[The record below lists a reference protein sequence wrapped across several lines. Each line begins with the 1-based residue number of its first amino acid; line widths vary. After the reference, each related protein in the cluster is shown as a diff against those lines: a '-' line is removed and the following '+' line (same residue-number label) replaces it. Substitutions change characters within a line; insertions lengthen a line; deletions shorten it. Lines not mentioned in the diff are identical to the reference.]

1 MLTIIKHKMKRK
13 CHIKICLI
21 FFLLMLSYKAGS
33 QIPITLTNAIDSAL
47 ENNYDIR
54 IAKINTRINTVNNS
68 FGMAGGLPSV
78 NATASENN
86 SAYNLEQKTSSGLDI
101 KKNNVNSNSL
111 NGGVSASMVLFN
123 GFKII
128 AAKGRLNLLQKQS
141 ELQLNQQI
149 QNTISD
155 IMVTYFDIIRQQTY
169 LSIIQSSLD
178 VTSKK
183 MDIVKDRFNVGMANE
198 ADLLQ
203 TEMDLNTDEQNLK
216 NQQLIIEQGK
226 INLLRL
232 MGVKKYF
239 QISVNDTILVDQS
252 IRKDSIVNFLE
263 NNPQYLSSDQQ
274 VKINEQIVKELKAQ
288 RYPSVRINTGY
299 NFVYNSS
306 SAGFNLFTQ
315 NYGPTIGASLLIPI
329 FNGNIYKT
337 QQDVAHYNVVNA
349 RLQKESLLLSL
360 MAESIKTY
368 QVYENSLQQMAT
380 QKTSYENA
388 GKLVKLVIQRF
399 RLNQATILDVKAAEA
414 SFETAGYMFVNL
426 QYAAKT
432 SEIELK
438 RLVFRLGY

>member
-1 MLTIIKHKMKRK
+1 MKLRN
-13 CHIKICLI
+13 HNKISLI
-21 FFLLMLSYKAGS
+21 FLLLMLSFKAGS
-33 QIPITLTNAIDSAL
+33 QIPLTLTNAIDSAL
-47 ENNYDIR
+47 ENNFDIR
-54 IAKINTRINTVNNS
+54 IAKVNTRINAANNS
-68 FGMAGGLPSV
+68 FGVAGGLPSV
-78 NATASENN
+78 NATATENN
-86 SAYNLEQKTSSGLDI
+86 SSYNLEQKTSSGLDI
-101 KKNNVNSNSL
+101 KKSNVNSNSV
-111 NGGVSASMVLFN
+111 NAGVSASMVLFN

-128 AAKGRLNLLQKQS
+128 AVKGRLNLLQQQS

-169 LSIIQSSLD
+169 LSIIKSSLD

-183 MDIVKDRFNVGMANE
+183 MEIVKDRYNVGMANE

-203 TEMDLNTDEQNLK
+203 TQMDLNTDEQNLK

-232 MGVKKYF
+232 MGVKQYF

-252 IRKDSIVNFLE
+252 IRKDSIINFLE
-263 NNPQYLSSDQQ
+263 NNPQYLSSEQQ
-274 VKINEQIVKELKAQ
+274 VKINEQIVKELRAQ
-288 RYPSVRINTGY
+288 RYPSVRLNTGY
-299 NFVYNSS
+299 NFVYNNS

-329 FNGNIYKT
+329 FNGTIYKT
-337 QQDVAHYNVVNA
+337 QQEVARYNVENA
-349 RLQKESLLLSL
+349 RLQKESLLSSL
-360 MAESIKTY
+360 KAESIKTY
-368 QVYENSLQQMAT
+368 QVYENSLQQMT
-380 QKTSYENA
+380 SQKTSYENA
-388 GKLVKLVIQRF
+388 RKLVNLVIQRF

-414 SFETAGYMFVNL
+414 SFENAGYMFVNL